1 MPNINLSLHEENAV
15 AWRVLSEQAHHV
27 GNLKRVGEVWKF
39 KAIGYD
45 ANGAMM
51 PGHGPLTHRH
61 NMSFAAL
68 DAALICKALGGD

>member
-1 MPNINLSLHEENAV
+1 MPHTNLSLHKENDV
-15 AWRVLSEQAHHV
+15 VWRVLSGPTRHV
-27 GNLKRVGEVWKF
+27 GNLKRVGAVWKF

-45 ANGAMM
+45 ASGAMM

-68 DAALICKALGGD
+68 DEELICKALGGD

>member
-1 MPNINLSLHEENAV
+1 MPHIDLSLHEENDMV
-15 AWRVLSEQAHHV
+15 WRVLSGQVQHV
-27 GNLKRVGEVWKF
+27 GNLKRVGDVWKF
-39 KAIGYD
+39 KAMGYD